1 MTSSEN
7 EDKKEKIPYEP
18 PRLFNLLG
26 GGVAYAAKGDNCKVG
41 GSPVGQ
47 CKDGSMATSDK
58 CKSGGIA
65 GGKQCSDGGINQAKC
80 KAGGTN

>member
-7 EDKKEKIPYEP
+7 EDKKEIIPYEP

-26 GGVAYAAKGDNCKVG
+26 GGVAYAAKGDKCQAG
-41 GSPVGQ
+41 GSPLGQ

-58 CKSGGIA
+58 CETGGIA
-65 GGKQCSDGGINQAKC
+65 GKKDCKEGGIPQKKCKDGGQD
-80 KAGGTN
+80 